1 MSVIAGLDLSLTGTG
16 LVILDQGSISTKKLI
31 KSKPNEKTPLHEIER
46 LLAIKADI
54 QLELERCKPDLVLIE
69 GLAFM
74 AKNTTALVQLAGLNY
89 MIREYL
95 AIKKIPFVII
105 APSTLKKFILGKGA
119 GGKELMLLET
129 YKRYG
134 ISFVDDN
141 ICDAFALAQ
150 CGVAIRGENKKSLTK
165 AQLEVI
171 TLLKAQYEPQYA

>member
-134 ISFVDDN
+134 ISFLDN
-141 ICDAFALAQ
+141 NLCDAFALAQ
-150 CGVAIRGENKKSLTK
+150 CGVALRQENKNKLTQ
-165 AQLEVI
+165 AQVEV
-171 TLLKAQYEPQYA
+171 TDLLQRQI